1 MIRKLKYGIEYLL
14 GRVAP
19 GRNLVVREDD
29 VFVASYP
36 KSGNTWTRFLIANL
50 IQSHDPVTFLNIEK
64 IIPDP
69 DLQSRQ
75 FLERCPRPRVMKS
88 HHPFDPRYKR
98 VVCIVRDPR
107 DVALSQYHFQIKR
120 GVSGTDTPVE
130 EFVTRFL
137 AGETCPYG
145 SWAQNVG
152 SWMVA
157 RSRTPGF
164 LLLRYEDLLR
174 RAETELARI
183 AGLLGIPPDPERLA
197 RAVAQSS
204 SDRMRKLEMAQAD
217 QWTSTKETRKDLL
230 FVRTATSGEW
240 KSKLSPEAVERME
253 EAWGP
258 LMRLLG
264 YSTTGVEAAIEPDAA
279 PLDFLLEYPL
289 R

>member
-183 AGLLGIPPDPERLA
+183 ARLLGIPPDPERLA

-240 KSKLSPEAVERME
+240 KSKLPPEAVERME